1 MFSDRLFKAVLT
13 GGAHALAAENEM
25 VGIDDHHALFALAYM
40 VGGFERLAEGEPALC
55 AEAALD
61 AGDQRISTLT
71 L

>member
-1 MFSDRLFKAVLT
+1 M
-13 GGAHALAAENEM
+13 AA
-25 VGIDDHHALFALAYM
+25 
-40 VGGFERLAEGEPALC
+40 GFERLAEGEPALC